1 MVKVDKTILEETKYI
16 AFVVA
21 ILSVLMNS
29 VFLIFRKW
37 DYTVFLGT
45 LLAAMVAVINFLL
58 MGITIQK
65 ALERD
70 SSDAKKMMKASQSMR
85 NFGMLVIIGTA
96 VLLPCFNTI
105 AVVVPMFFPRIAI
118 MLRPLWKKKEEEVM
132 KE

>member
-21 ILSVLMNS
+21 ILSVLINS
-29 VFLIFRKW
+29 VFLIFKKW

>member
-16 AFVVA
+16 TFVVA

-45 LLAAMVAVINFLL
+45 LLSATVAVINFLL

-65 ALERD
+65 ALQKD
-70 SSDAKKMMKASQSMR
+70 SSDAQKMMKASQSLR
-85 NFGMLVIIGTA
+85 NFGMLVIIGIA
-96 VLLPCFNTI
+96 VLLPYFNTI
-105 AVVVPMFFPRIAI
+105 AVIVPLFFPRIAI
-118 MLRPLWKKKEEEVM
+118 MLRPLLKKKEEEVI

>member
-1 MVKVDKTILEETKYI
+1 MVKVEKTILTETKYI
-16 AFVVA
+16 AIVTVL
-21 ILSVLMNS
+21 LSVLLNAC
-29 VFLIFRKW
+29 FLIFRKW

-45 LLAAMVAVINFLL
+45 LLSALVAVINFLL

-65 ALERD
+65 ALEKD

-96 VLLPCFNTI
+96 VSLPCFNTI
-105 AVVVPMFFPRIAI
+105 AVIVPIFFPRIAI
-118 MLRPLWKKKEEEVM
+118 MLRPLWKKKEEEVI